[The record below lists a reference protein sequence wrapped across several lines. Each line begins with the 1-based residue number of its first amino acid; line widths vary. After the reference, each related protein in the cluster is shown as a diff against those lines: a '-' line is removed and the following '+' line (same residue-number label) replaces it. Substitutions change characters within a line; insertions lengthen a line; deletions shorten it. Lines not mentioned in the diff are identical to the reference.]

1 MNLGE
6 MSGGM
11 DIDRLGGRKQSREW
25 CNYILIQFLRKK
37 VTPNINEDVTDDSV
51 GKGTV
56 CHD

>member
-1 MNLGE
+1 LGE